1 MVKKE
6 QPVITVLKELFNKIL
21 GESLKGKP
29 NRLFMERFHHIS
41 SEEHLFLKKYIAENE
56 K

>member
-6 QPVITVLKELFNKIL
+6 QPVITVLKELFYKIL

-29 NRLFMERFHHIS
+29 NRTFMERFNNIS
-41 SEEHLFLKKYIAENE
+41 SEEHLFLKRYIAENE